1 MQTINHFQLTTLMP
15 NPQTD
20 IETIEA
26 LLRPETDLERQL
38 LQEADFQRGLHWGLP
53 RFGHPEGKILYHIR
67 EVLDNVEK
75 LEVDDNTRRQLRLIT
90 FVHDTF
96 KNIEHKGKPR
106 DWTRHHAVLA
116 RQFMERFTDEKAILD
131 VVELH
136 DEAYYSWRCQFL
148 YQDQEKGKQRLAK
161 LLAKLG
167 DNLQLYYLFFKC
179 DTRTG
184 DKIQAPLQWF
194 ESTIAG
200 IEIVNF

>member
-1 MQTINHFQLTTLMP
+1 MS

-20 IETIEA
+20 IETIKA
-26 LLRPETDLERQL
+26 LLRPETDLEHII
-38 LQEADFQRGLHWGLP
+38 LQQPDFQRGLHWGLP

-75 LEVDDNTRRQLRLIT
+75 LNISSDMSRQLRLIT

-116 RQFMERFTDEKAILD
+116 RKFMEQFTDEKAVLD
-131 VVELH
+131 VIELH
-136 DEAYYSWRCQFL
+136 DEAYYSWRYQYL
-148 YQDQEKGKQRLAK
+148 YKNKEKGERRLAR
-161 LLAKLG
+161 LLEKIG
-167 DNLQLYYLFFKC
+167 DNMQLYYLFFKC

-184 DKIQAPLQWF
+184 DKIQTPLQWF
-194 ESTIAG
+194 EANIKN
-200 IEIVNF
+200 IEIVDF